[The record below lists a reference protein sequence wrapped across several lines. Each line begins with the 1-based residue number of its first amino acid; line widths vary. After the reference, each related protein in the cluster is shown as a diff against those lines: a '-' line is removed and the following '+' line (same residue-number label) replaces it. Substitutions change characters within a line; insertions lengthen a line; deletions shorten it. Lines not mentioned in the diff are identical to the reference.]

1 MYLIELKIMRKVVT
15 TSILSL
21 LTILHY
27 LCVYIL
33 GEVGAKVS
41 VSTLGMLKVN
51 GSLMVVVFN

>member
-1 MYLIELKIMRKVVT
+1 MRKVVT
-15 TSILSL
+15 TSILGL